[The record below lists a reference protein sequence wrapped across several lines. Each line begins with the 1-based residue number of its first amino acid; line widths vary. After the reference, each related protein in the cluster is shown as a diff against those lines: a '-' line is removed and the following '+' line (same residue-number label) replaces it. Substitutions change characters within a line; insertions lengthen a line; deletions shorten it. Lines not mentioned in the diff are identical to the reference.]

1 MAPRSPPPR
10 RLLRHLLR
18 AFALCAALAL
28 SCAEDF
34 EKQSFISK
42 LRVLAVQF
50 EPAELI
56 ADPNAEP
63 PKTRMTALAV
73 DPAGNPVG
81 LRWALCTVQ
90 DPVPS
95 PSIDCPGTQ
104 GFDLPVDNDGA
115 GTLDFGKEPFR
126 TVYNQVL
133 AGQGGIP
140 ADQVKAQLAIGVP
153 LIIGFSARAGT
164 QQFLGLTTV
173 TIRSPDGARPLNHN
187 PAIATLMA
195 GSAPVANDGSTQ
207 VPPGGTTQLT
217 PIPADGSHEPTDAG
231 PEKLNYSFYATGGE
245 VKTLRSTDTTATG
258 QAADPSIEYVAPIAA
273 GPVQLYVV
281 VRDGRG
287 GIGWLARSV
296 QVR

>member
-1 MAPRSPPPR
+1 VARRLRPPERFWR
-10 RLLRHLLR
+10 RLLRLG
-18 AFALCAALAL
+18 ALCAAVAL

-34 EKQSFISK
+34 EKQSFVSK
-42 LRVLAVQF
+42 LRVLAVKF

-56 ADPNAEP
+56 ADSNAEP
-63 PKTRMTALAV
+63 PKTKMTALAV
-73 DPAGNPVG
+73 DPDGNPVG

-104 GFDLPVDNDGA
+104 GFDLPTDNDGV

-126 TVYNQVL
+126 TVYDQVL

-153 LIIGFSARAGT
+153 LIIGFSARAGS

-173 TIRSPDGARPLNHN
+173 TIRSPDAAKTLNHN
-187 PAIATLMA
+187 PVVATLMA
-195 GSAPVANDGSTQ
+195 GSVPVATDGSTQ
-207 VPPGGTTQLT
+207 APAGVTIQLT
-217 PIPADGSHEPTDAG
+217 PIPADGSHEATAAG
-231 PEKLNYSFYATGGE
+231 PEKLNYSFYATNGE

-258 QAADPSIEYVAPIAA
+258 QAADPSIEYAAPIAT